1 MARQM
6 GMESLDRKIEKA
18 EQNVSRTRAAYEAA
32 TAELKELL
40 DKRDALKKDMVV
52 KAIMKSDKSL
62 DEILAFIGGGLRD
75 AESEDDEAF

>member
-1 MARQM
+1 MARQI
-6 GMESLDRKIEKA
+6 GMESLNKKIEKA
-18 EQNVSRTRAAYEAA
+18 EQNVSKTRVAYEAA

-62 DEILAFIGGGLRD
+62 DEILAFIGGD
-75 AESEDDEAF
+75 KQDDEDQ

>member
-18 EQNVSRTRAAYEAA
+18 EQNVSRMHAAYEAA

-40 DKRDALKKDMVV
+40 DKRDALKKEMVV

-62 DEILAFIGGGLRD
+62 DEILAFIGGGPSD
-75 AESEDDEAF
+75 ADNEDDGT

>member
-18 EQNVSRTRAAYEAA
+18 EQNVSRMRAAYEAA

-62 DEILAFIGGGLRD
+62 DEILAFIGGGSSD
-75 AESEDDEAF
+75 ADSEDDET

>member
-18 EQNVSRTRAAYEAA
+18 EQNVSRMRAAYEAA
-32 TAELKELL
+32 TSELKELL

-62 DEILAFIGGGLRD
+62 DEILAFIGGGSSD
-75 AESEDDEAF
+75 ADSEDDKT

>member
-6 GMESLDRKIEKA
+6 GIETLNKKIEKA
-18 EQNVSRTRAAYEAA
+18 EQNVSRTHAAYETA

-52 KAIMKSDKSL
+52 KAIMKSDRSL
-62 DEILAFIGGGLRD
+62 EEILAFIGGMAQD
-75 AESEDDEAF
+75 NET